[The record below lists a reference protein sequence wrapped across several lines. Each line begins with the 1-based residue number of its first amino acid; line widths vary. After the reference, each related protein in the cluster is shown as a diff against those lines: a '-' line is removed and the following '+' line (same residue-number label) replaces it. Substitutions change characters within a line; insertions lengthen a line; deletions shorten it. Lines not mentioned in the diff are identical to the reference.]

1 MLKNVSQN
9 KKEKLIS
16 LARVIIS
23 TSNSRAESF
32 GMTMLE
38 GLYFNKPLMCF
49 DIDSG
54 IKDIVKNNFNG
65 YVIKK
70 FNIASYSH
78 KLRNIYHDDMLFNS
92 MVENSKTQLKKF
104 KNDYKKLYK
113 CYYKM
118 HGQLVN
124 H

>member
-1 MLKNVSQN
+1 M
-9 KKEKLIS
+9 
-16 LARVIIS
+16 
-23 TSNSRAESF
+23 
-32 GMTMLE
+32 
-38 GLYFNKPLMCF
+38 
-49 DIDSG
+49 
-54 IKDIVKNNFNG
+54 
-65 YVIKK
+65 IKK